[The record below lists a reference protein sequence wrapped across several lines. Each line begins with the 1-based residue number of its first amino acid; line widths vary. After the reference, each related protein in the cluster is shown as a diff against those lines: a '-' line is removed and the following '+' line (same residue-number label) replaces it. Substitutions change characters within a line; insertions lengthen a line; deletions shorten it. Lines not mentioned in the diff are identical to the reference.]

1 LALPPAPRPRPRHA
15 TTAAILLVLLAAT
28 ALAFQW
34 GRSDGAEAALS
45 PGIPDTQPTQVRV
58 SIAEPA
64 QFDDTQAAR
73 GLSAG
78 CSNGAPQAAAGTTVQ
93 AFKSGPIDRS
103 YRVHVPVA
111 VQRPAP
117 VIINLHGRYSNGEY
131 QERYSGFL
139 PASDREGFLLVSP
152 DGTGAIRG
160 WSAGATTGS
169 SVDDVA
175 FLGDLISRLEQQY
188 CLDTG
193 RVFIAGMSNGAF
205 MAALA
210 GCRLG
215 NRVAAIAM
223 VAGTAGPSLPCKGAT
238 PVIAFHGTDDT
249 IVPFRAGRVR
259 GTMAYPGA
267 SAAMAAWAAQNDC
280 GANPEDA
287 PTSDH
292 VMRFVYGGCDAKTE
306 FVVIHGG
313 GHTWPGA
320 TPNRDLGPTTSELN
334 AAEVSWAFFESVAAE

>member
-1 LALPPAPRPRPRHA
+1 MTGAVVSPA
-15 TTAAILLVLLAAT
+15 
-28 ALAFQW
+28 
-34 GRSDGAEAALS
+34 
-45 PGIPDTQPTQVRV
+45 IPDTQPTQVRV

-175 FLGDLISRLEQQY
+175 FLGDLISRLEQHY

-210 GCRLG
+210 SCRLG
-215 NRVAAIAM
+215 SRVAAIAM
-223 VAGTAGPSLPCKGAT
+223 VAGTAGPSAPCRQAT
-238 PVIAFHGTDDT
+238 PVIAFHGTADA
-249 IVPFRAGRVR
+249 IVPFGTGRIR

-267 SAAMAAWAAQNDC
+267 TASMAAWAAQNHCAPLPVDH
-280 GANPEDA
+280 
-287 PTSDH
+287 PTSTL
-292 VMRFVYGGCDAKTE
+292 VYHLAYSGCDAKTE
-306 FVVIHGG
+306 LIVIHGG

-320 TPNRDLGPTTSELN
+320 TPNRDLGPTTSDLDG
-334 AAEVSWAFFESVAAE
+334 AEAIWAFFESVGTD